1 MNIFQQFPNQTHI
14 GEIFTPEEYVKK
26 TVQYLNK
33 LVKPSKNVTIIDPCA
48 GLGQFEYYLQNYFV
62 IANEIDNDNF
72 MYLQDNIPVDIANNV
87 DSLKYDI
94 PTGITAVIANPPYSG
109 HINNKK
115 AKRSEMWMQF
125 IEKYFLNSNIP
136 LALFIVPCKWMT
148 NSKLY
153 TTLAKYIYFVEILDS
168 SKFLLKK
175 SKWSNKSGIS
185 ARIMSGTCLLIL
197 SKTCPEKFILVRE
210 DIAETIYKSDMINIL
225 PVNLQHD
232 TITACKY
239 INKFVE
245 LTSKFGCI
253 LDRFMSQYHFELHS
267 SSNHFESHCDL
278 NHFESHNELT
288 TSNEITECSI
298 YQSRRK
304 RLLNKK
310 VDPSQFR
317 INSHFNDYKCIVA
330 TSNECWNGYTHN
342 FPATVLD
349 PKMVYTSNYIGFW
362 GSKEECTTFKQLFQS
377 KEFNI
382 LLCMIKQTQNFNS
395 NYLWCTPLVTSESM
409 FDIFTKGLN
418 EFKDFMNAFDSEHKR
433 SYDRSNFYDE

>member
-1 MNIFQQFPNQTHI
+1 MSIFHQFPNQTHI

-26 TVQYLNK
+26 TVRYLNK

-94 PTGITAVIANPPYSG
+94 PIGITAVVANPPYSG

-115 AKRSEMWMQF
+115 AKRTEIWMQF

-153 TTLAKYIYFVEILDS
+153 ATLAKYIYFVEILDS

-210 DIAETIYKSDMINIL
+210 GIAETIYKSDINNIL
-225 PVNLQHD
+225 PVNLQHN

-245 LTSKFGCI
+245 LTNKFGCI
-253 LDRFMSQYHFELHS
+253 LDRFMSQYHFELH
-267 SSNHFESHCDL
+267 NDL
-278 NHFESHNELT
+278 NHFELHSD
-288 TSNEITECSI
+288 EITEYSI

-304 RLLNKK
+304 RILNKK

-317 INSHFNDYKCIVA
+317 INTHYNDYKCIIA
-330 TSNECWNGYTHN
+330 TSNECWNGYIHN

-362 GSKEECTTFKQLFQS
+362 GSKEECNVFKQLFQS
-377 KEFNI
+377 KEFNV

-395 NYLWCTPLVTSESM
+395 KYLWCTPLVTSESM
-409 FDIFTKGLN
+409 FDMFTKELN

-433 SYDRSNFYDE
+433 SYDRSNFYEE

>member
-1 MNIFQQFPNQTHI
+1 MSIFQQFPNQTHI

-26 TVQYLNK
+26 TVRYLNK

-48 GLGQFEYYLQNYFV
+48 GLGQFEYYLQDYFV

-136 LALFIVPCKWMT
+136 LALFIIPCKWMT

-153 TTLAKYIYFVEILDS
+153 TTLVKYIYFVEILDS

-210 DIAETIYKSDMINIL
+210 GITETIYKSDISTIL

-253 LDRFMSQYHFELHS
+253 LDRFMSQYHFESHS
-267 SSNHFESHCDL
+267 DSNHFEM
-278 NHFESHNELT
+278 HNALT

-310 VDPSQFR
+310 VNPSQFR
-317 INSHFNDYKCIVA
+317 INTHFNDYKCIVA

-362 GSKEECTTFKQLFQS
+362 GSKEECTIFKQLFQS
-377 KEFNI
+377 KEFNV
-382 LLCMIKQTQNFNS
+382 LLSMIKQTQNFNS
-395 NYLWCTPLVTSESM
+395 NYLWCTPLITSIQM
-409 FDIFTKGLN
+409 FDIITKELN
-418 EFKDFMNAFDSEHKR
+418 EFKDFINAFDSEHKR
-433 SYDRSNFYDE
+433 SYDRSNFYEE

>member
-1 MNIFQQFPNQTHI
+1 MSIFQQFPNQTHI

-48 GLGQFEYYLQNYFV
+48 GIGQFEYYLQDYFV

-87 DSLKYDI
+87 DSLKYNI

-210 DIAETIYKSDMINIL
+210 GIAETIYKSDISTIL

-253 LDRFMSQYHFELHS
+253 LDRFMSQYHFE
-267 SSNHFESHCDL
+267 
-278 NHFESHNELT
+278 SHNALT

-362 GSKEECTTFKQLFQS
+362 GSKEECTIFKQLFQS
-377 KEFNI
+377 KEFNV

-409 FDIFTKGLN
+409 FDIFTKELN

>member
-1 MNIFQQFPNQTHI
+1 MSIFQQFPNQTHI

-87 DSLKYDI
+87 DSLKYNI

-210 DIAETIYKSDMINIL
+210 GIVETIYKSDISTIL

-253 LDRFMSQYHFELHS
+253 LDRFMSQYHFE
-267 SSNHFESHCDL
+267 
-278 NHFESHNELT
+278 SHNALT
-288 TSNEITECSI
+288 RSNEITECSI

-317 INSHFNDYKCIVA
+317 INTHFNDYKCIVA

-362 GSKEECTTFKQLFQS
+362 GSKEECTIFKQLFQS
-377 KEFNI
+377 KEFNV

-409 FDIFTKGLN
+409 FDIFTKELN

>member
-210 DIAETIYKSDMINIL
+210 GIAETIYKSDIINIL
-225 PVNLQHD
+225 PVNLQHN
-232 TITACKY
+232 TVTACKY

-253 LDRFMSQYHFELHS
+253 LDRFMSQYHFELRS
-267 SSNHFESHCDL
+267 SSNHFEL
-278 NHFESHNELT
+278 HNELT

-362 GSKEECTTFKQLFQS
+362 GSKEECIMFKQLFQS
-377 KEFNI
+377 KEFNV

-409 FDIFTKGLN
+409 FDIIIKELN

>member
-1 MNIFQQFPNQTHI
+1 MSIFQQFPNQTHI

-26 TVQYLNK
+26 TVRYLNK

-115 AKRSEMWMQF
+115 AKRSEMWIQF

-210 DIAETIYKSDMINIL
+210 GIAETIYKSDISTIL

-253 LDRFMSQYHFELHS
+253 LDRFMSQYHFESHS
-267 SSNHFESHCDL
+267 SSNHFESH
-278 NHFESHNELT
+278 NALT
-288 TSNEITECSI
+288 RSNEITECSI

-317 INSHFNDYKCIVA
+317 INTHFNDYKCIVA

-362 GSKEECTTFKQLFQS
+362 GSKEECNAFKQLFQS

-409 FDIFTKGLN
+409 FDIFTKELN

>member
-26 TVQYLNK
+26 TVKYLNK

-210 DIAETIYKSDMINIL
+210 GIAETIYKSDISTIL

-232 TITACKY
+232 TVTACKY

-267 SSNHFESHCDL
+267 SSNHFEL
-278 NHFESHNELT
+278 HNELT

-362 GSKEECTTFKQLFQS
+362 GSKEECIMFKQLFQS
-377 KEFNI
+377 KEFNV

-409 FDIFTKGLN
+409 FNIITKGLN

>member
-1 MNIFQQFPNQTHI
+1 MSIFQQFPNQTHI

-26 TVQYLNK
+26 TVRYLNK

-72 MYLQDNIPVDIANNV
+72 MYLQDNIPVDIANNI

-136 LALFIVPCKWMT
+136 LALFIIPCKWMT

-210 DIAETIYKSDMINIL
+210 GIAETIYKSDISTIL
-225 PVNLQHD
+225 PVNLQHN
-232 TITACKY
+232 TLTACKY

-245 LTSKFGCI
+245 LTNRFGCI
-253 LDRFMSQYHFELHS
+253 LDRFMSQYHFESHS
-267 SSNHFESHCDL
+267 GLNHFESHCD
-278 NHFESHNELT
+278 
-288 TSNEITECSI
+288 SNCKEYNDEITECSI

-317 INSHFNDYKCIVA
+317 INTHFDDYKCIVA

-362 GSKEECTTFKQLFQS
+362 GSKEECNAFKQLFQS
-377 KEFNI
+377 KEFNV

-395 NYLWCTPLVTSESM
+395 NYLWCTPLITSIQM
-409 FDIFTKGLN
+409 FDIITKELN
-418 EFKDFMNAFDSEHKR
+418 EFKDFINAFDSEHKR

>member
-1 MNIFQQFPNQTHI
+1 MSIFQQFPNQTHI

-87 DSLKYDI
+87 DSLKYNI

-210 DIAETIYKSDMINIL
+210 GIAETIYKSDISTIL

-253 LDRFMSQYHFELHS
+253 LDRFMSQYHFE
-267 SSNHFESHCDL
+267 
-278 NHFESHNELT
+278 SHNELT
-288 TSNEITECSI
+288 TNNEITECSI

-362 GSKEECTTFKQLFQS
+362 GLKEECTMFKQLFQS
-377 KEFNI
+377 KEFNV

-409 FDIFTKGLN
+409 FDIFTKELN

>member
-1 MNIFQQFPNQTHI
+1 
-14 GEIFTPEEYVKK
+14 
-26 TVQYLNK
+26 
-33 LVKPSKNVTIIDPCA
+33 
-48 GLGQFEYYLQNYFV
+48 
-62 IANEIDNDNF
+62 

-87 DSLKYDI
+87 DSLEYNI
-94 PTGITAVIANPPYSG
+94 PIGITAVIANPPYSG

-210 DIAETIYKSDMINIL
+210 GIAETIYKSDISTIL

-267 SSNHFESHCDL
+267 SSNHFEL
-278 NHFESHNELT
+278 HNELT

-362 GSKEECTTFKQLFQS
+362 GSKEECTMFKQLFQS
-377 KEFNI
+377 KEFNV

-409 FDIFTKGLN
+409 FDIFTKELN

>member
-26 TVQYLNK
+26 TVRYLNK

-210 DIAETIYKSDMINIL
+210 GIAETIYKSDISTIL

-232 TITACKY
+232 TVTACKY

-253 LDRFMSQYHFELHS
+253 LDRFMSQYHFE
-267 SSNHFESHCDL
+267 SHCDL

-288 TSNEITECSI
+288 ISNEITECSI

-377 KEFNI
+377 KEFNV

-409 FDIFTKGLN
+409 FNIITKGLN

>member
-1 MNIFQQFPNQTHI
+1 MSIFQQFPNQTHI

-87 DSLKYDI
+87 DSLKYNI

-210 DIAETIYKSDMINIL
+210 GIVETIYKSDISTIL

-253 LDRFMSQYHFELHS
+253 LDRFMSQYHFE
-267 SSNHFESHCDL
+267 
-278 NHFESHNELT
+278 SHNALT
-288 TSNEITECSI
+288 RSNEITECSI

-317 INSHFNDYKCIVA
+317 INTHFNDYKCIVA

-362 GSKEECTTFKQLFQS
+362 GSKEECTIFKQLFQS
-377 KEFNI
+377 KEFNV

>member
-1 MNIFQQFPNQTHI
+1 MSIFQQFPNQTHI

-87 DSLKYDI
+87 DSLKYNI

-210 DIAETIYKSDMINIL
+210 GIAETIYKSDISTIL

-253 LDRFMSQYHFELHS
+253 LDRFMSQYHFESHCD
-267 SSNHFESHCDL
+267 SNHFEL
-278 NHFESHNELT
+278 HNALT
-288 TSNEITECSI
+288 RSNEITECSI

-362 GSKEECTTFKQLFQS
+362 GSKEECTMFKQLFQS
-377 KEFNI
+377 KEFNV